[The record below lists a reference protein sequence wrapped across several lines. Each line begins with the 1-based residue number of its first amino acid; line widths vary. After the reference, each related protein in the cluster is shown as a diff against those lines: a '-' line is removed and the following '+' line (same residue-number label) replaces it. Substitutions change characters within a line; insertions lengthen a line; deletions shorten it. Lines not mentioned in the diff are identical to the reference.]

1 MLPHSRRCAGTWGF
15 PCSAQLLL
23 RPQGA
28 AVPRDSCGFLFFVSA
43 CSSGRAQ
50 SLSVSD
56 TPPLPRFHLFAS
68 WAPACLIPQPCARLL
83 ITQTWGFL
91 ALVITHCGK
100 PATFFSEG
108 TAVAGTGTDTSSS
121 NQQSRDRAVL
131 ISFDSLFA
139 SGGGTPSEKPTDPGR
154 AGAPAG
160 RHPRLICTPN

>member
-1 MLPHSRRCAGTWGF
+1 MQVRGGF
-15 PCSAQLLL
+15 PAQPSCCSGPKVQLFLVTAVDFCSL
-23 RPQGA
+23 CPPA
-28 AVPRDSCGFLFFVSA
+28 ALGEHRV
-43 CSSGRAQ
+43 
-50 SLSVSD
+50 SVSD